1 MRRREKG
8 RMIIPISVDDQ
19 DIIVLQRK
27 INRERGNVTVADV
40 RKAVSDVLEK
50 YAEYEL
56 LEEVYEDHV

>member
-1 MRRREKG
+1 
-8 RMIIPISVDDQ
+8 MIIPISVDDQ